1 MDTINI
7 NKLFEQYKAGSKAAK
22 DKLVLA
28 FTPICKKI
36 ALRYKGLNLDTYELQ
51 QEGVLGIYA
60 ALEIY
65 NDTYDCSLETYVTRR
80 IFTVVDE
87 FVLLNMHTHHIPLHT
102 LKSMRAAKNRID
114 NDLDERHFDNKVDS
128 KVFVQDTIRI
138 AGSNELES
146 GPYATEDTISK
157 QCDFS
162 LEDNRYIEQL
172 KEMLTC
178 TGEGGSMAI
187 SVYLREKSVTTI
199 AESLLITPYKVQ
211 AKINESLGLIR
222 KELVC

>member
-1 MDTINI
+1 MNTIKI
-7 NKLFEQYKAGSKAAK
+7 NELFKEYKEGSKAAK

-36 ALRYKGLNLDTYELQ
+36 ALRYKGLNLDTFELQ

-60 ALEIY
+60 ALERY
-65 NDTYDCSLETYVTRR
+65 SDAYDCSLETYVTRR

-87 FVLLNMHTHHIPLHT
+87 FVLLNIHTHHIPLHT

-138 AGSNELES
+138 AEGNQLES
-146 GPYATEDTISK
+146 GPFATEDTISK
-157 QCDFS
+157 ECEFS
-162 LEDNRYIEQL
+162 LEDTRYMEQL

-211 AKINESLGLIR
+211 AKINESLDIMR
-222 KELVC
+222 RELAC